1 MTKLPLGSKMPSL
14 QEMFAAEIEKA
25 KSSGEK
31 IKINTSENSSKNLEN
46 VKKLSNFI
54 KVSRKIS
61 YLNSAINNTIKSFYR
76 EPKDVK
82 SLNHLFKK
90 YNGNKE
96 LIMRDAAK
104 MHLSQNYSM
113 DKYKFDLFLEE
124 NKEDIKN
131 LSKEDVLYLANIVK
145 DFMLFPL
152 DESALEGV
160 SKDFYD
166 TKKILYSFIELIEK
180 ESYKD
185 YYETS
190 ELRETV
196 KDIFT
201 SSRVGFYFSSW
212 LFFSMFFNGEN
223 IIIKLFE
230 YKFINDIFSN
240 EDAHE
245 KLKYELSDYTIRDS
259 RYKLEFSL
267 NHLVKVK
274 NRNLATPGIMKVIN
288 NYIEI
293 LQDILK

>member
-25 KSSGEK
+25 KLSGATV
-31 IKINTSENSSKNLEN
+31 KINTSENSSKNLEN
-46 VKKLSNFI
+46 VKKLYNFI